1 MQVSEVQWSKTEKE
15 IARSAFDRAYEREIN
30 TLIQAVTEKAK
41 TISQVSEIWQL
52 HDFLSTK
59 RHEIDGKYDYRYSGL
74 IFVFARLIKEKW
86 LAIDELKG
94 LEADKLAK
102 ISALMR
108 MG

>member
-15 IARSAFDRAYEREIN
+15 ISRSAFDRAYQREIA
-30 TLIQAVTEKAK
+30 TLIREVSEKA
-41 TISQVSEIWQL
+41 SAVSELKDVWQL

-59 RHEIDGKYDYRYSGL
+59 RHEIDGKYDYRDSVL
-74 IFVFARLIKEKW
+74 VFVFAQLVKEKW
-86 LAIDELKG
+86 LTLAELEG

-102 ISALMR
+102 ISALVK